1 MGLIDNLLFGGKK
14 RKEETQKQMK
24 ALQAQNMQMVIN
36 ASMQIFPSWQT
47 IEAID
52 SYVTIDDVYAII
64 SYLAETAARVEM
76 YGDSESARLL

>member
-47 IEAID
+47 IEAI
-52 SYVTIDDVYAII
+52 I
-64 SYLAETAARVEM
+64 SYLA
-76 YGDSESARLL
+76 